1 MARGHKEAS
10 VPRHRYVTTH
20 EAAADLTGVM
30 MTQVPVPERG
40 DADEYDQVWS
50 VRIYVVIVD
59 VIADFLEVRMR

>member
-20 EAAADLTGVM
+20 EAAGDLTRVM

-50 VRIYVVIVD
+50 VRIYVRMD
-59 VIADFLEVRMR
+59 VIADILEVRMR